1 MRDLVAPP
9 LRHALLQ
16 TLSIPTVTCQCGML
30 EQHHCGHPLACI
42 LITRWYFRG
51 RPSWIEHTSLELHR
65 RPMPVSRPAAAAEL
79 SKRTRPA
86 VTPLQGAACG
96 AQWQKCNPPGGGAAE
111 VSSRCRLG
119 HSPGLRPSGCARLSS
134 NHRPR
139 PEAPA
144 AGRWGRSYPAGGKAQ
159 SCGKKGQSLREKSS
173 NPAGRNLPQS
183 FLPVVCT
190 VGRYVRSR
198 AKTSHP

>member
-1 MRDLVAPP
+1 
-9 LRHALLQ
+9 
-16 TLSIPTVTCQCGML
+16 
-30 EQHHCGHPLACI
+30 
-42 LITRWYFRG
+42 
-51 RPSWIEHTSLELHR
+51 
-65 RPMPVSRPAAAAEL
+65 MPVSRPAAAAEL

-111 VSSRCRLG
+111 VSSRCRLA
-119 HSPGLRPSGCARLSS
+119 HSPGLSAPFRLRLSS

-144 AGRWGRSYPAGGKAQ
+144 AGRWGGSYPAGGKVQ

-173 NPAGRNLPQS
+173 NPAGKKFQPCGKKLAAELPSRRPLRSFPRKNLSPIIS
-183 FLPVVCT
+183 WIVISYNDALN
-190 VGRYVRSR
+190 SLSLN
-198 AKTSHP
+198 AAD